1 LEFKAGRGKYSTK
14 PPGCFFLLAA
24 VILVFSLMTSL
35 IFFAGGL
42 YVPQN
47 RKDTSLEV
55 ITPSVHDA
63 IKIDKEPVGVSL
75 FVVGDVMLGRTV
87 MIKSFELEDYSYPF
101 RKVSDVMREADVV
114 FINLESPIVD
124 PCPFRDSG
132 YIFCTDPSLIQGLL
146 YAGVDVVSLANNH
159 ILNYGVSGK
168 KETIMHLDDA
178 GIMATGLGDL
188 VRLERNGITF
198 GFLGFDKSE
207 QSNPKLEQDEIDLI
221 TASEGEVDVL
231 VVAMHWGVEYQNKAL
246 PGVRSLAREI
256 IGYGADLIVGHHPHW
271 VQDWEFIEGKPVFYS
286 LGNFI
291 FDQMWSEET
300 KKGLAVKL
308 IYKESGILDSY
319 ELMPTYM
326 SSWAQPEFIQT
337 P

>member
-1 LEFKAGRGKYSTK
+1 VA
-14 PPGCFFLLAA
+14 
-24 VILVFSLMTSL
+24 SL
-35 IFFAGGL
+35 IFFAGGS

-47 RKDTSLEV
+47 RKNASLEV

-63 IKIDKEPVGVSL
+63 VKIDKEPVEVSL
-75 FVVGDVMLGRTV
+75 FIVGDVMLGRTV
-87 MIKSFELEDYSYPF
+87 MIKSSELEDYSYPF

-114 FINLESPIVD
+114 FINLESPVVD
-124 PCPFRDSG
+124 PCPFHDSG

-159 ILNYGVSGK
+159 ILNYGISGK
-168 KETIMHLDDA
+168 KETVMHLDDA
-178 GIMATGLGDL
+178 GILATGLGDL

-221 TASEGEVDVL
+221 TASEGKLMYWWLRCIGELNIRIKLCRVF
-231 VVAMHWGVEYQNKAL
+231 A
-246 PGVRSLAREI
+246 SLAREI